1 MLLPLMPFFVGEFT
15 TATRTTTTAGSY
27 VNGEW
32 VPGTTTQTTINVTYP
47 QPVRMDELNANEQ
60 GERITDFVKVYSD
73 SLISTRLSAADA
85 DTVTVLGETYKVWAV
100 DSRPIGA
107 YRKVVLRRVL

>member
-15 TATRTTTTAGSY
+15 TATLTSTAAGSY

-32 VPGTTTQTTINVTYP
+32 VPGATTQTTINVTYT
-47 QPVRMDELNANEQ
+47 QPVKMNELGANEQ

-73 SLISTRLSAADA
+73 AAVNTRQNSSDA
-85 DTVTVLGETYKVWAV
+85 DTLTVQGETYKVWNAEDRTV
-100 DSRPIGA
+100 GA
-107 YRKVVLRRVL
+107 YRKLILRRV